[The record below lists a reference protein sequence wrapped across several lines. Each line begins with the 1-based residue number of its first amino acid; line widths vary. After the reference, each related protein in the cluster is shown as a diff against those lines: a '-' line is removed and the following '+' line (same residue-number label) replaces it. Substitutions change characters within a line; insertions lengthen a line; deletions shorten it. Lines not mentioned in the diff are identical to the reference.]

1 MSEFTNTTGE
11 LISAGMFAGTSATG
25 SMKAFGIENLFANYW
40 KRCNGA
46 MYTSSGFMYKLGYGT
61 SDGSTVSGY
70 NTTANGY
77 ISGGLFT
84 GTSGGY
90 LSKALMTSKG
100 LVPSVASGSAST
112 FFCDGLWWSNKGFA
126 VVGGN
131 YTYSAL
137 AGLFCLS
144 VYNTVSYSVA
154 NLGGSLSC
162 VPL

>member
-1 MSEFTNTTGE
+1 
-11 LISAGMFAGTSATG
+11 
-25 SMKAFGIENLFANYW
+25 
-40 KRCNGA
+40 

-84 GTSGGY
+84 GASNGY
-90 LSKALMTSKG
+90 YSKALMTSKG

-112 FFCDGLWWSNKGFA
+112 FFCDGLWWANNGFA
-126 VVGGN
+126 FVGGS
-131 YTYSAL
+131 YGRGAL
-137 AGLFCLS
+137 AGLFCLD
-144 VYNTVSYSVA
+144 VDAAVSSSSA
-154 NLGGSLSC
+154 DIGGSLSC